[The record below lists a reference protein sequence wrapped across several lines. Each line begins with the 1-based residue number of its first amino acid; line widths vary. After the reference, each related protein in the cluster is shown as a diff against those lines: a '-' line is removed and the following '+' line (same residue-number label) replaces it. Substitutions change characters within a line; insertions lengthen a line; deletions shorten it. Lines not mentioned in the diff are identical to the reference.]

1 VIIIEGDGISNE
13 VFDVI
18 SPRRLRARRYMARHS
33 FIQIEKIKNVKGRI
47 NYISSH
53 ERQENLYA
61 AMNTTNLEFWT
72 NLAKESQ
79 TEFSKSGSEGTCIEA
94 RELIIALPEV
104 YIQYEPQKV
113 LELFTNSF
121 KEKHG
126 VECVS
131 ALHHNRKKTNYHIHL
146 IFSERKLLEKPQV
159 KIATRNMFYNEQGK
173 HVRTKK
179 EILDAES
186 NIREGC
192 RVIAKG
198 EIYEQRLFTNKE
210 AYFKSDK
217 FLKDEKKRY
226 TKLINRYIKNPDER
240 LQVFDKNS
248 VYLPTKKIG
257 KNNPKTAEIQADN
270 EVRTQWNQTVDMA
283 LIEGLSEQEVLKV
296 KKEEISQ
303 KIWSSIQVNGKKPSL
318 FRRIVLMAKSV
329 LERVIQKFKM
339 PPKPIL
345 MVDIEEFQQMQ
356 RIYDELLKQ
365 TKEQLSEI
373 VLRYGY
379 ESTQDFIQ
387 IYHKSEDIVLQYQQ
401 DLKKWKEQASG
412 SPPEKVSIREKLR
425 QFQSEKQIIRQ
436 ESPKRNRQERGAR

>member
-1 VIIIEGDGISNE
+1 
-13 VFDVI
+13 
-18 SPRRLRARRYMARHS
+18 
-33 FIQIEKIKNVKGRI
+33 
-47 NYISSH
+47 
-53 ERQENLYA
+53 
-61 AMNTTNLEFWT
+61 MNTTNLEFWT

-179 EILDAES
+179 EILNAES

-217 FLKDEKKRY
+217 FLEDEKKRY

-303 KIWSSIQVNGKKPSL
+303 KIWSSIQANGKMPSL

-365 TKEQLSEI
+365 MKAIRHIENQELPELKNKLEELGGVFKRKERKIVEMKISDAENRLIKMKEQLSEI

-387 IYHKSEDIVLQYQQ
+387 IYRKSEDIVLQYQQ
-401 DLKKWKEQASG
+401 DLKEWKEQACG
-412 SPPEKVSIREKLR
+412 LPPEKVSIREKLC
-425 QFQSEKQIIRQ
+425 QFQSEKKIIWQ
-436 ESPKRNRQERGAR
+436 EPQKRNGQERGAR